1 MNIDRLKHLI
11 TVLAAVPDKQFDIDN
26 WKEHNSCGTVAC
38 ALGWA
43 GSDPQFKA
51 EGLQLARPIFTPHF
65 QGFTGY
71 AAGAEFFGITREQS
85 EYLFNPDEY
94 ESTYSEVEKVTPA
107 DVIARIEE
115 LLGDV

>member
-11 TVLAAVPDKQFDIDN
+11 TVLAAVHSENFEIGY
-26 WKEHNSCGTVAC
+26 WKDTRDCGTVAC

-43 GSDPQFKA
+43 GSDPRFKA
-51 EGLQLARPIFTPHF
+51 EGLQLEHPSYAPYF

-71 AAGAEFFGITREQS
+71 AAGAQFFGITRGQS

-94 ESTYSEVEKVTPA
+94 APGLNEQVTPA